1 MEKVE
6 VNMGGTIISAI
17 LAIIGIVLAI
27 ISMKMRNDAIK
38 EHEKYL
44 ARKADP
50 EFQRK
55 LQEENERFIKELEAQ
70 FQADR
75 EDDGNYGDY

>member
-1 MEKVE
+1 MEI
-6 VNMGGTIISAI
+6 NQLIILVLI
-17 LAIIGIVLAI
+17 LSIIAIVLAL
-27 ISMKMRNDAIK
+27 ISIKMRNDAMK
-38 EHEKYL
+38 EYEKYL

-55 LQEENERFIKELEAQ
+55 LQEENERFIKELQAQ